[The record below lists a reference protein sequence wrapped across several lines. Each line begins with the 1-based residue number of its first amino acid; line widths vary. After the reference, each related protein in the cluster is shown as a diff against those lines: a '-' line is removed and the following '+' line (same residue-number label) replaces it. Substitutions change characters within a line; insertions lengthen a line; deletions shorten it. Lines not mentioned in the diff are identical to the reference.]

1 MKPVSSIFLDVD
13 NQPRSFI
20 VFFGL
25 SLLSHI
31 FIFALIVFVHLPNF
45 SLRRIQLPSAIQVDL
60 VALNPNLPLP
70 PPKGSKDSMETAQPL
85 EQPAELKKQEKQEE
99 APVKEAA
106 KKNVDPSDFVIKEP
120 GKPEPDLKK
129 SLKKETINT
138 KKVLENAVKQMENQA
153 ESNPSPILSN
163 RLEKLKQEV
172 RADTRGSAY
181 GNGVQQGGG
190 QYMANLTPIQI
201 YQAQVSAV
209 LKNNW
214 VFSEKLAG
222 ETAGLESRLMIKI
235 MPDGNITDIWFEK
248 RSGNE
253 YLDNSAY
260 KTIMKSN
267 PLPPLPPGLS
277 FYNLVVGFTP
287 LGLNQ

>member
-1 MKPVSSIFLDVD
+1 MKSVSSIFLNFD

-25 SLLSHI
+25 SFLSHI
-31 FIFALIVFVHLPNF
+31 LIFALIVFVHIPNLSF
-45 SLRRIQLPSAIQVDL
+45 RRISPPSAIQVDL
-60 VALNPNLPLP
+60 VGLNPNLPLP
-70 PPKGSKDSMETAQPL
+70 PPKGNKDSSETVKLP
-85 EQPAELKKQEKQEE
+85 EQPVEKQQPEKLTE
-99 APVKEAA
+99 PPVKESA
-106 KKNVDPSDFVIKEP
+106 KKNFDASDFVIKEP
-120 GKPEPDLKK
+120 GKPEPELKK
-129 SLKKETINT
+129 SLKKESINT
-138 KKVLENAVKQMENQA
+138 KKVLENAVKQIEKQA
-153 ESNPSPILSN
+153 ESSPPPSLAN

-172 RADTRGSAY
+172 KTDARGSEY
-181 GNGVQQGGG
+181 GSSSTTGGG
-190 QYMANLTPIQI
+190 QYAAGLTPIQI
-201 YQAQVSAV
+201 YQAEVSIR

-222 ETAGLESRLMIKI
+222 ATEGLESRLVIKI
-235 MPDGNITDIWFEK
+235 LPDGNITDIWFEK

-277 FYNLVVGFTP
+277 YYHLVLGFTP
-287 LGLNQ
+287 FGLDQ

>member
-1 MKPVSSIFLDVD
+1 MKSVSSILLDFD

-25 SLLSHI
+25 SFLSHI
-31 FIFALIVFVHLPNF
+31 FIFALIVFIHLPNF
-45 SLRRIQLPSAIQVDL
+45 SFRRITLPSTIQVDL

-70 PPKGSKDSMETAQPL
+70 PPKGNKDSLETVRMP
-85 EQPAELKKQEKQEE
+85 EQPVEQQKQEKQAET
-99 APVKEAA
+99 PVKEAA
-106 KKNVDPSDFVIKEP
+106 KKSVDPSDFAIKEP
-120 GKPEPDLKK
+120 GKPEPDMKK

-138 KKVLENAVKQMENQA
+138 KKVLENAVKQIEKQSEA
-153 ESNPSPILSN
+153 SPPPSLTN

-172 RADTRGSAY
+172 KTDARGSAY
-181 GNGVQQGGG
+181 GTGSQEGGG
-190 QYMANLTPIQI
+190 QYAANLTPIQI
-201 YQAQVSAV
+201 YQAEVSIL

-222 ETAGLESRLMIKI
+222 ATEGLESRLVIKI
-235 MPDGNITDIWFEK
+235 LPDGNITDIWFEK

-267 PLPPLPPGLS
+267 PLPPLPQGLS
-277 FYNLVVGFTP
+277 YYHLVLGFTP
-287 LGLNQ
+287 LGLDQ